1 MRRQT
6 LEMIAIFLVSFL
18 LVSPARAQ
26 EPGNDV
32 ARWDFNVFLND
43 KKVGEHQFVVSE
55 ANGSRQVRSEAS
67 FLYKILFI
75 SAYRYE
81 HQADERWTGNCLVE
95 FDANT
100 NTNGKQIR
108 VSGEQSAAGFIVDKG
123 DSAVALPECVM
134 TFAYWNPDFLEQ
146 PSLLNPQTGEYVD
159 VIVEEVGAELLEV
172 RGKPVPATRFRL
184 TADKLDLTLWYSPD
198 DEWLAL
204 ESVAKGGRIIRY
216 ELS

>member
-67 FLYKILFI
+67 FLYKILF
-75 SAYRYE
+75 Y
-81 HQADERWTGNCLVE
+81 
-95 FDANT
+95 
-100 NTNGKQIR
+100 
-108 VSGEQSAAGFIVDKG
+108 
-123 DSAVALPECVM
+123 
-134 TFAYWNPDFLEQ
+134 
-146 PSLLNPQTGEYVD
+146 
-159 VIVEEVGAELLEV
+159 
-172 RGKPVPATRFRL
+172 RL
-184 TADKLDLTLWYSPD
+184 TVTSTRLTSAGPAIAWSSLMPTRIQMASRYGFPENNPPQDLSST
-198 DEWLAL
+198 
-204 ESVAKGGRIIRY
+204 KGTAPSRCRNA
-216 ELS
+216 